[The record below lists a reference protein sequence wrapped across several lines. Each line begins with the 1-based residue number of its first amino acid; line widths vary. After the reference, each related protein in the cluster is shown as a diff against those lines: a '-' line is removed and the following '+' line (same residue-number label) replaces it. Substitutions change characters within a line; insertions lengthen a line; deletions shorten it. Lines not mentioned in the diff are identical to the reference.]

1 MLGPWFGRLRTAF
14 GLSEFSHASSFG
26 TNKGFVHRAP
36 PIPKL
41 SYGAKTVFVFTG
53 DAAQAGLW
61 YEMIRLWTMKEPMTA
76 DMPDVQLG
84 TEGPATLANSD
95 GGISA
100 RKPRPY

>member
-1 MLGPWFGRLRTAF
+1 MHLASVRIKVSYTGHLRYQNFPTGRRRCL
-14 GLSEFSHASSFG
+14 FS
-26 TNKGFVHRAP
+26 RA
-36 PIPKL
+36 
-41 SYGAKTVFVFTG
+41 TR
-53 DAAQAGLW
+53 AQAGLW

-84 TEGPATLANSD
+84 TEGPATLANSN